1 MKFSVKAF
9 VAGVLLSA
17 LFVCVRNI
25 YSCELTAGAGRG
37 VFCVMKKG
45 SLDNLYIGSSM
56 FRQGITLYN
65 DDSDSFLLCYN
76 RLDSAVES
84 LILEHLLRNGLALK
98 NLYVDMYVYS
108 AARKPG
114 LSDSRLMFDSPPA
127 LKFVLWDKSVK
138 NSEGYIS
145 DSWEFFVKA
154 GNDTFMLWPVYNI
167 LTAKRYYR
175 GGYSADN
182 FRRGLTPAEMKLRKP
197 PEPEAVKMNPSQK
210 ESIIRIIEL
219 CRKYNVSLIFTETPK
234 YEVIADNAEHNSL
247 MNEYVSL
254 LNDYGV
260 KCIISCGTLN
270 NINAG
275 DRENIYPYDFPC
287 EDTSMFQDYVHLST
301 NGSRKFMNVL
311 REIQKAEGM

>member
-9 VAGVLLSA
+9 IAGVILSA
-17 LFVCVRNI
+17 LFVCVKNV

-37 VFCVMKKG
+37 VFCVMKLG

-76 RLDSAVES
+76 GLDPAAES
-84 LILEHLLRNGLALK
+84 LILEYLFRNGLALK

-127 LKFVLWDKSVK
+127 LKFTLWDKSVK

-175 GGYSADN
+175 GGYSADD

-219 CRKYNVSLIFTETPK
+219 CRKYNVNLIFTETPK
-234 YEVIADNAEHNSL
+234 YEVIADNAEYNSL

-260 KCIISCGTLN
+260 KCIVSRSTLN

-275 DRENIYPYDFPC
+275 DLENIYPYDFPC
-287 EDTSMFQDYVHLST
+287 EDTSMFRDYVHLST

-311 REIQKAEGM
+311 REIRKAEGM

>member
-9 VAGVLLSA
+9 VAGVILSV
-17 LFVCVRNI
+17 LFICVKNI

-37 VFCVMKKG
+37 VFCVMKK
-45 SLDNLYIGSSM
+45 SRLENLYIGSSM

-65 DDSDSFLLCYN
+65 DNSDSFLLCYN
-76 RLDSAVES
+76 GLDPAAES
-84 LILEHLLRNGLALK
+84 LILEYLFRNGLALK
-98 NLYVDMYVYS
+98 NLYVDMYAYS

-127 LKFVLWDKSVK
+127 LKFALWDKSVR

-175 GGYSADN
+175 GGYSADD
-182 FRRGLTPAEMKLRKP
+182 FRRGLTPAEMNLRKP
-197 PEPEAVKMNPSQK
+197 PAPEALKMNPSQK

-219 CRKYNVSLIFTETPK
+219 CREYNVNLIFTETPK
-234 YEVIADNAEHNSL
+234 YEVIAHNAEYNSL

-260 KCIISCGTLN
+260 KCIISRGTLN
-270 NINAG
+270 NIRVRSG
-275 DRENIYPYDFPC
+275 ENIYPYDFPC

-301 NGSRKFMNVL
+301 DGSKKFMMII
-311 REIQKAEGM
+311 REIRKEEGM